1 MSFGRISDVLLTSVG
16 WIHET
21 LSTSNVETQKIKKY
35 LMLPHITFVDV
46 QDLRQKKNEKND
58 QKHEMNKRRIKCAIN
73 IQ

>member
-1 MSFGRISDVLLTSVG
+1 MPFGRISDVLLTSVG

-46 QDLRQKKNEKND
+46 QDLRQKTMKKMTKN
-58 QKHEMNKRRIKCAIN
+58 MKRIN
-73 IQ
+73 EE